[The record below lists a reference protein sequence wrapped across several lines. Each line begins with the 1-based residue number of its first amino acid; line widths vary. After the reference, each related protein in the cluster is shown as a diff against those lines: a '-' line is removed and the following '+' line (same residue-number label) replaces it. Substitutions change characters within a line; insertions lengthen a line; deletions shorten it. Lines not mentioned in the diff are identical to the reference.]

1 VQAANALKPSIRQV
15 TEGLTHMDFIFKCE
29 MFLVCKIFF
38 FLLFQYD
45 LQSALYWSSGVEVC
59 MFILGLIMFIGSPA
73 KMAYIWLHVG
83 HFFRGVLGFVILDRL
98 PKSHDIVD

>member
-1 VQAANALKPSIRQV
+1 
-15 TEGLTHMDFIFKCE
+15 
-29 MFLVCKIFF
+29 
-38 FLLFQYD
+38 
-45 LQSALYWSSGVEVC
+45 

-98 PKSHDIVD
+98 PKSHDIVDSLDIPETNDGSHYTLDSITALLK